1 MRALIWQLKPV
12 GLEQGMLHALNH
24 YSELL
29 QLNLTV
35 HVDGLIDVTNVIE
48 ENVYRMV
55 QECLNNVRKHAHT
68 KEVTL
73 TLKQTNEKLYV
84 IVQDEGKGFDNEK
97 QMSNTANGLKHL
109 QQRTDILKGQL
120 RIYSKPSKGT
130 RIEIEIPLN

>member
-1 MRALIWQLKPV
+1 M
-12 GLEQGMLHALNH
+12 
-24 YSELL
+24 
-29 QLNLTV
+29 
-35 HVDGLIDVTNVIE
+35 
-48 ENVYRMV
+48 
-55 QECLNNVRKHAHT
+55 
-68 KEVTL
+68 
-73 TLKQTNEKLYV
+73 